1 MTSIEFKD
9 LQSAFILIANHQ
21 ITVDDKRQWTSEL
34 PLIIKP
40 LRTDFTQG
48 NAIIVE
54 NLTHTASL
62 CKKQRIFVMNGKRRL
77 NTRNAEGRFK
87 GSGGQPKIK

>member
-9 LQSAFILIANHQ
+9 LQSAFMLIANHQ

-34 PLIIKP
+34 PLIKP
-40 LRTDFTQG
+40 LRTDFIQG

-54 NLTHTASL
+54 NASL
-62 CKKQRIFVMNGKRRL
+62 CKK
-77 NTRNAEGRFK
+77 
-87 GSGGQPKIK
+87 